1 MKKSLFYKFIIC
13 YILVAISVFTLL
25 NTYGASRLKHNLLEE
40 KKTVLYNEASLISSE
55 YMTSYYNG
63 TMPIYN
69 LSTQLKTIDT
79 FLDARIWIV
88 DKDGFIILDTR
99 NPSIEEENINDM
111 NDSFLDHTFVECER
125 IGNLITVPVL
135 SVILP
140 VSSDFSVKG
149 YIVIHSPLSSIQ
161 NDSIFFMNFMNTCF
175 LIFLVLMFI
184 LFVYIYYITVIP
196 IKKITKATK
205 EYTVGNYE
213 YPLRIKSVDEYK
225 ELSDA
230 IVYMSG
236 ELSSLDDYQKKFVAN
251 ISHDFRSPLTSIKGY
266 AEAMLDGTIP
276 VNLQDKYL
284 NIILFEAKRLTKL
297 TSNLLELNNFE
308 NNGTILDITSFD
320 INSVIKKTVESFEGV
335 CIKKR
340 ISFNLVFSKKEEYVD
355 GDMDKIQQV
364 LYNLIDNAVKFSHS
378 NSKIKISVSEKNE
391 KILISVKDYGVGIPK
406 DSIKRIW
413 ERFYKTDSS
422 RGKDKKGTGLGLSI
436 VKEIMNAHNE
446 NINVIS
452 TKDVGTEF
460 IFTLPKSV

>member
-320 INSVIKKTVESFEGV
+320 INSVIKNTVESFEGV

>member
-99 NPSIEEENINDM
+99 NPSIEEENIYDM

-436 VKEIMNAHNE
+436 VKEIMNAHNQ

>member
-99 NPSIEEENINDM
+99 NPSIEEENIYDM

-320 INSVIKKTVESFEGV
+320 INSVIKNTVESFEGV

-406 DSIKRIW
+406 DSKKRIW